1 MEGEISTVKNELT
14 FIREDVKDL
23 KGSHRSQ
30 IWVLIVAVVGAIV
43 KFGFSLILSSAIA
56 VMSFDAQM
64 IIKRE
69 MLTSSSPLRY
79 SSDYQ
84 ETDPRSQVKSAKTL
98 IITALI
104 LSPFSK
110 ITQTLTP
117 SSF

>member
-1 MEGEISTVKNELT
+1 MERNMTMLKVFQTLIEREIFTVKNELT

-56 VMSFDAQM
+56 VTIFDSQM

-79 SSDYQ
+79 SSDDQKPTRDRLY
-84 ETDPRSQVKSAKTL
+84 SQFVLRVSEGA
-98 IITALI
+98 
-104 LSPFSK
+104 
-110 ITQTLTP
+110 
-117 SSF
+117 